1 MGFLSGSTT
10 FTRFRITNDPTDEF
24 GDEHLELLEKN
35 KIQSS
40 GRNLYEQAAVGFLGG
55 NHILDT
61 KFDFEKNI
69 IGDAMHFAIR
79 IDTCQ
84 IPGPIKRAWTQIEL
98 AGIMKDSQG
107 GRPTKVQ
114 RDEANEAV
122 EARCSEESK
131 KGNYT
136 KMAVIPILWD
146 SLTETVY
153 VGNTSEK
160 TTDACLGL
168 IEDVFGLEFAKITSG
183 KLASEFAD
191 TAETTEALFNAMPAP
206 FHPESSGNVVRWN
219 GMQDNYDF
227 LGNEFLLWL
236 WWNLEKNGDTFSLS
250 DESEVSGMFAR
261 ALSLDCPIGE
271 NGKESI
277 SSESPVLLP
286 EARLA
291 VRMGKQPR
299 KAGLSLI
306 RNDLQFDFSLQ
317 AETFAIGSA
326 RIKTLGDDSVSSDNL
341 DRIENFR
348 QLSETLDLV
357 FDEFCSVRLGG
368 TWDPT
373 FSKIKTWIET
383 DLADGKI
390 RRIKAA

>member
-1 MGFLSGSTT
+1 
-10 FTRFRITNDPTDEF
+10 
-24 GDEHLELLEKN
+24 
-35 KIQSS
+35 
-40 GRNLYEQAAVGFLGG
+40 
-55 NHILDT
+55 
-61 KFDFEKNI
+61 
-69 IGDAMHFAIR
+69 
-79 IDTCQ
+79 
-84 IPGPIKRAWTQIEL
+84 
-98 AGIMKDSQG
+98 
-107 GRPTKVQ
+107 
-114 RDEANEAV
+114 
-122 EARCSEESK
+122 
-131 KGNYT
+131 
-136 KMAVIPILWD
+136 
-146 SLTETVY
+146 
-153 VGNTSEK
+153 
-160 TTDACLGL
+160 
-168 IEDVFGLEFAKITSG
+168 
-183 KLASEFAD
+183 
-191 TAETTEALFNAMPAP
+191 
-206 FHPESSGNVVRWN
+206 
-219 GMQDNYDF
+219 
-227 LGNEFLLWL
+227 
-236 WWNLEKNGDTFSLS
+236 
-250 DESEVSGMFAR
+250 
-261 ALSLDCPIGE
+261 
-271 NGKESI
+271 SI